1 MYKKIKL
8 FDLNNSEMEKICE
21 QLNKLIDEKK
31 DGFIDEVNA
40 IITKLH
46 EDGGDMYWDREIF
59 IDCNGDDETMRD
71 LVRKSNKVHFYPS
84 DDYEE
89 HKGVVVRY
97 KKPKIAGKAL
107 CELCDGLKEEK
118 IQQVYELIDSLGFID
133 KFFEYVNDGETE
145 DFLVEWMKDV
155 LTDLVEQHS
164 ILYICM
170 DYYSDVHEVP
180 YWMAL
185 DRVAEAMVTDIMA
198 EKQN

>member
-1 MYKKIKL
+1 MG
-8 FDLNNSEMEKICE
+8 LNNSEMEKICE

-40 IITKLH
+40 IIAKLH

>member
-1 MYKKIKL
+1 
-8 FDLNNSEMEKICE
+8 MEKICE

-40 IITKLH
+40 IIAKLH
-46 EDGGDMYWDREIF
+46 ENGGDMYWDREIF

-97 KKPKIAGKAL
+97 KKPKIAGNAL